1 MPKASRDNQPARA
14 QLERITD
21 ELLSGRDDPGRIRE
35 AVVEFHDLLTEI
47 SGIDDCSPNQE
58 DANDIVLAS
67 GRAISPR
74 DAARSLLD
82 YYRTAQFLR
91 GAHAAIRVA
100 QKQCP
105 NRRLEILY
113 AGCGPFAPFALMLA
127 TRFTAD
133 EIQITLLDIHA
144 RSIGCAKHIVE
155 LMGLGDHVREY
166 VLGDAASY
174 QKPSGSQLHVVIVEA
189 MQMALTK
196 EPQVAITMNLA
207 PQLSEGGFL
216 IPEEITVEA
225 CLADLSQ
232 EFLGFAPAQTGGAVD
247 RRPPRTERVHLG
259 RIFELSAATIRERLA
274 GGVAPETP
282 SVRPVIVEVPKD
294 AREGLDAML
303 TTAVTVF
310 DSILLG
316 DYDSGITYP
325 AILHDLGALNPGA
338 RIEFCYAIN
347 NAPGFKYRLL

>member
-14 QLERITD
+14 QLKRITD
-21 ELLSGRDDPGRIRE
+21 ILLFGQADPGRIRE
-35 AVVEFHDLLTEI
+35 VVVEFHDLLTEI
-47 SGIDDCSPNQE
+47 SGLDDSSTNQE
-58 DANDIVLAS
+58 DTDEIVLAS
-67 GRAISPR
+67 GKAISPK
-74 DAARSLLD
+74 DAARSVLD

-91 GAHAAIRVA
+91 GAQAAIHEA
-100 QKQCP
+100 QKQWP
-105 NRRLEILY
+105 DRRLEILY

-133 EIQITLLDIHA
+133 EIQFTLIDIHA
-144 RSIGCAKHIVE
+144 RSIACAKHIFE
-155 LMGLGDHVREY
+155 LMGLGKHVREY
-166 VLGDAASY
+166 FLGDAVSY
-174 QKPSGSQLHVVIVEA
+174 RKPSGSELHVVIVEA
-189 MQMALTK
+189 MQKALSK

-207 PQLSEGGFL
+207 PQLSGDGFFV
-216 IPEEITVEA
+216 PEKITIDA
-225 CLADLSQ
+225 WLADLNQ
-232 EFLGFAPAQTGGAVD
+232 EISHTAPARVNGAVD
-247 RRPPRTERVHLG
+247 GGPLQTERVYLG
-259 RIFELSAATIRERLA
+259 RIFELSAATIREGLA
-274 GGVAPETP
+274 GGAAHETP

-325 AILHDLGALNPGA
+325 TILHDLGALNPGA
-338 RIEFCYAIN
+338 RIEFCYATD